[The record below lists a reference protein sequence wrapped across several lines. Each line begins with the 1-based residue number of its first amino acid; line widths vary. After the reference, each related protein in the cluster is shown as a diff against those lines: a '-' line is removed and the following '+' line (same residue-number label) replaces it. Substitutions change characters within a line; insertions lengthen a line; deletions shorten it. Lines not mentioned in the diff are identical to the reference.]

1 VRRSEWHEGRR
12 AWRNLA
18 SLLRDDEEAPDG
30 EAALVVL
37 GDVGLLRQLLEAAE
51 AAGVSAARASGRSWS
66 EIAAALG
73 VSRQAVWE
81 RWHALDTAPPATT
94 AAIRSRATDTSQE
107 ERTMPTIDEVWGRIE
122 AHAGDVFHQKRGASF
137 TYAIASGCVRPDRT
151 NRLLPRSDF
160 TTALELVPSP
170 TTVPFQRLQGPS
182 YVWAILHDPR
192 IRRDDW

>member
-1 VRRSEWHEGRR
+1 VRRSEWQDGRR
-12 AWRNLA
+12 AWRRLE
-18 SLLRDDEEAPDG
+18 SLDRGDEEAPDG
-30 EAALVVL
+30 QAALVVL
-37 GDVGLLRQLLEAAE
+37 GDVGLLRQLLDDAE
-51 AAGVSAARASGRSWS
+51 AAGVSAARAGGRSWS

-81 RWHALDTAPPATT
+81 RWRALDASPTGTT
-94 AAIRSRATDTSQE
+94 TGAVPGTTDTSRE
-107 ERTMPTIDEVWGRIE
+107 ERMMPTIEEVWGRIE
-122 AHAGDVFHQKRGASF
+122 AHAGELFHQKRGAAF
-137 TYAIASGCVRPDRT
+137 TYTVGGGCVRPDRT

-160 TTALELVPSP
+160 TAALELVPSP